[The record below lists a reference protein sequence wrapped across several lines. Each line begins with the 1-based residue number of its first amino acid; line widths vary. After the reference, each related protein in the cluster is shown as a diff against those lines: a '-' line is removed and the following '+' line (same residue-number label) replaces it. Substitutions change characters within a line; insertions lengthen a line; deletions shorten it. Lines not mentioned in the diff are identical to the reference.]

1 VGANHA
7 QQGGEGHHVVA
18 ETGDGQE
25 VGNQVGG
32 HQQIGEGRQHREP
45 DGVGGLAV
53 EEQLEALNGG
63 TGDGAACPAEHPT
76 QQTLIDH
83 GAVNDGGVDGGSGLR
98 HGMESEVDEGLL
110 RRMLRRAGR
119 TVARPAVECL
129 ELLLDGQTPH
139 TVRLTMLAALTYLLV
154 PTDLIPD
161 FLPIAGFSDDVVALT
176 ALLGMVRTHLTEAI
190 RDRAQ
195 KRLDRWFS

>member
-1 VGANHA
+1 VNPDLDLHSVSESASTVDA
-7 QQGGEGHHVVA
+7 TVVDS
-18 ETGDGQE
+18 T
-25 VGNQVGG
+25 V
-32 HQQIGEGRQHREP
+32 
-45 DGVGGLAV
+45 
-53 EEQLEALNGG
+53 
-63 TGDGAACPAEHPT
+63 
-76 QQTLIDH
+76 
-83 GAVNDGGVDGGSGLR
+83 
-98 HGMESEVDEGLL
+98 VDEGLL